1 MNVDV
6 SQAWGLS
13 WTAKDL
19 KWLLTNPRNYLLW
32 LLWHRSLESW
42 TVSQKHLFEISR
54 TILCLGTLLKPC
66 ILTNSR
72 QTYVLF
78 TWNNFI
84 IIAIL
89 SILLHKISKHHFI
102 FHNKFHSLKI
112 PFNENIQLW
121 PIPIWKSIHDPPYPK
136 PRSYIPRYYHKFP
149 AYCTTSCAPRH
160 RFLTQQIPKVILL
173 QQRSSIKIQLSS

>member
-1 MNVDV
+1 MTQKSGVLDSVPETRTCLRYLGQSCVWAHFLNLVFLRILV
-6 SQAWGLS
+6 KRMYS
-13 WTAKDL
+13 
-19 KWLLTNPRNYLLW
+19 LLGIISSLLQ
-32 LLWHRSLESW
+32 S
-42 TVSQKHLFEISR
+42 V
-54 TILCLGTLLKPC
+54 
-66 ILTNSR
+66 
-72 QTYVLF
+72 
-78 TWNNFI
+78 
-84 IIAIL
+84 
-89 SILLHKISKHHFI
+89 SILLHKISKHHLI
-102 FHNKFHSLKI
+102 FHNKFHWLKI